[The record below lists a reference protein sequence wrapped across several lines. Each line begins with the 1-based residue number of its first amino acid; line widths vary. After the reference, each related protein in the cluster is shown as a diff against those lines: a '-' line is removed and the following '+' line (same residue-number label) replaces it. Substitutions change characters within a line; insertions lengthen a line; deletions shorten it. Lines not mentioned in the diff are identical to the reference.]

1 MYNEAGVQVLKKKRK
16 KECGEERQREKK
28 REDKREKRKRE
39 ETEGRKGRDST
50 HVYGKFLIRE

>member
-1 MYNEAGVQVLKKKRK
+1 MYNEVYKYQKKRERK
-16 KECGEERQREKK
+16 SVGKRQRERK